1 MYKVFRLAT
10 LKTGASSQK
19 GFQAPL
25 RQLPAA
31 GPDPGGFPGFFN
43 IHSDL
48 VLCKIACKIAV
59 KVFSIMPSEIC
70 DERTASRLGWFNAA
84 RRSSILPENLIDCAR
99 IYDFYTNGISEGNY
113 SHQAHVALAD
123 VLGPAGGT
131 AQRSAP
137 SLMDLLHE
145 ENVAPSA
152 VDKEA
157 LSELLFNHPDPYDL
171 AETDRLDAG
180 RTPVQ
185 RSTTTFDI
193 AEYIKL
199 DSPALATLM
208 QPPKEPGPQADT
220 PMPAPGG
227 PKPGCVE
234 EWSIDDFLK

>member
-1 MYKVFRLAT
+1 MPDGRILISAVNTKLVGT
-10 LKTGASSQK
+10 VSGPSQK
-19 GFQAPL
+19 KPSSAKTL
-25 RQLPAA
+25 
-31 GPDPGGFPGFFN
+31 FPMSN
-43 IHSDL
+43 
-48 VLCKIACKIAV
+48 VPKIA
-59 KVFSIMPSEIC
+59 F
-70 DERTASRLGWFNAA
+70 
-84 RRSSILPENLIDCAR
+84 RRRIQKRSNSILPENLIDCAR

-113 SHQAHVALAD
+113 SHQAHVALVD
-123 VLGPAGGT
+123 VLGPAGET

-157 LSELLFNHPDPYDL
+157 LSELLFNHPDPYGL

-234 EWSIDDFLK
+234 KWSIDDFLK

>member
-1 MYKVFRLAT
+1 
-10 LKTGASSQK
+10 
-19 GFQAPL
+19 
-25 RQLPAA
+25 
-31 GPDPGGFPGFFN
+31 
-43 IHSDL
+43 
-48 VLCKIACKIAV
+48 
-59 KVFSIMPSEIC
+59 
-70 DERTASRLGWFNAA
+70 
-84 RRSSILPENLIDCAR
+84 
-99 IYDFYTNGISEGNY
+99 
-113 SHQAHVALAD
+113 
-123 VLGPAGGT
+123 
-131 AQRSAP
+131 
-137 SLMDLLHE
+137 MDLLHE

-157 LSELLFNHPDPYDL
+157 LSELLFNHPDPYGL

-227 PKPGCVE
+227 PGRPQAWLRGGMVHRR
-234 EWSIDDFLK
+234 LP